1 QEHRG
6 KVNGSRGFFAMIAA
20 ALGQLMGGWLYDN
33 VSHQMPFL
41 LELVLIVPP
50 IIMAWL
56 WLKTPEAKPLDQPL
70 PG

>member
-1 QEHRG
+1 
-6 KVNGSRGFFAMIAA
+6 VNGSRGFFAMIAA